1 MCKTY
6 CLYVV
11 CWTVLSLFSLYPA
24 VGEARNG
31 VTSFPEKPFVS
42 DSILEYIFHSAR
54 FYSEEV
60 RSYKGDLYLKGMLQ
74 VHKQNRIIKYVP
86 SMFRFEKGVKNY
98 LHESVSEFHYTAPGI
113 YDRKVRAV
121 SSTFLS
127 NKGQVFDVLD
137 YMKFNIYA
145 PSVMG
150 NKVLSPL
157 NEKSSA
163 HYYYLL
169 DSIIFLCEE
178 PSRFVRKF
186 LTYFYIF
193 LSFKHKPNN

>member
-86 SMFRFEKGVKNY
+86 SMFRFEKGVKN
-98 LHESVSEFHYTAPGI
+98 
-113 YDRKVRAV
+113 
-121 SSTFLS
+121 
-127 NKGQVFDVLD
+127 
-137 YMKFNIYA
+137 
-145 PSVMG
+145 
-150 NKVLSPL
+150 
-157 NEKSSA
+157 
-163 HYYYLL
+163 
-169 DSIIFLCEE
+169 
-178 PSRFVRKF
+178 
-186 LTYFYIF
+186 
-193 LSFKHKPNN
+193 